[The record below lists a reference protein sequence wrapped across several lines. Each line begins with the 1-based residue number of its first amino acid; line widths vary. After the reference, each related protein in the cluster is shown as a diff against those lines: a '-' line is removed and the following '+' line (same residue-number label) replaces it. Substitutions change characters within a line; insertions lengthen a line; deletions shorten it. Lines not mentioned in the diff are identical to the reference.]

1 MGCEFNSFFSIA
13 FSIIANCK
21 EKVYS
26 VCFLPLGG
34 THSLWVP
41 STVRGRKC
49 IFSITKGLNLSF
61 FFLLTIHNWHQ
72 KLWPVLVDL
81 LNNLFLIF
89 KQYYTFFHT
98 FFHLYI
104 FQKIIN
110 NIIQIPLP
118 NGPYITKLFGR
129 ETTVMLR
136 TQLIHVNLLLL
147 VNY

>member
-1 MGCEFNSFFSIA
+1 MYFLNYKGVK
-13 FSIIANCK
+13 SII
-21 EKVYS
+21 
-26 VCFLPLGG
+26 
-34 THSLWVP
+34 
-41 STVRGRKC
+41 
-49 IFSITKGLNLSF
+49 

-118 NGPYITKLFGR
+118 NEPYITKLFGR